1 MVKLILSVDGGGI
14 RGAAAAEFLK
24 QLESKMDKPI
34 HETFDMFVGTSTGGI
49 IAAAI
54 GVLQMNADSLSG
66 LYGYENANT
75 IMNKSYWDRRLGLAQ
90 NQPKYDG
97 KGKRSV
103 LKKYFGDKT
112 LNSAKKP
119 TLVVAYDLEARRSAV
134 LKSTAKEKMS
144 ALDAVDA
151 SSAAPLYFPT
161 VKVNKRWM
169 IDGGVIANNPTMCAY
184 AEAKQMWP
192 DSELKILSVG
202 TGSNTRKIDGKESRD
217 YGGVEW
223 ITHDLLGLVMDE
235 SIVAYQIKTIL
246 GDNYVR
252 VNSRLEYAN
261 DDMDDCSRG
270 NIDNLR
276 RLGREWFQEFGKQ
289 AKQLIGSPS

>member
-1 MVKLILSVDGGGI
+1 
-14 RGAAAAEFLK
+14 LK

>member
-75 IMNKSYWDRRLGLAQ
+75 IMEKSYWDRRLGLAQ

-134 LKSTAKEKMS
+134 LKSTAKEKIS

-289 AKQLIGSPS
+289 AKQLIGTQS